1 MISIRIHDETDAWD
15 VTISDDDDGILA
27 FAFQTKND
35 AMAFADRAA
44 DLFNSVSPVKI
55 TKPLTLSSCTRGDG
69 VGEQLPLC
77 N

>member
-1 MISIRIHDETDAWD
+1 MISIRIHDENDFWD
-15 VTISDDDDGILA
+15 VTISDDEGILA
-27 FAFQTKND
+27 FEFQTKND

-55 TKPLTLSSCTRGDG
+55 TKPVTLSSCTRGDG